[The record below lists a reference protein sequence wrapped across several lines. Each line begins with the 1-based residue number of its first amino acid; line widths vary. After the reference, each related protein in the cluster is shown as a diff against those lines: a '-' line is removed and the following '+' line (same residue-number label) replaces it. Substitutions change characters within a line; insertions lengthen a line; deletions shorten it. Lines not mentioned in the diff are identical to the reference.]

1 MLREDEDVTDED
13 VTDEDVTDDN
23 YERDDGSID
32 YERMEEDHG
41 RDYVEAEVADSND
54 PEGIAYLN
62 ETDTSCTNEEL
73 GLDENGNRED
83 D

>member
-1 MLREDEDVTDED
+1 MGPGDDDTEIDSDNPYETEDG
-13 VTDEDVTDDN
+13 
-23 YERDDGSID
+23 YID
-32 YERMEEDHG
+32 YERMEQDHG
-41 RDYVEAEVADSND
+41 RDYVMAEVAESND
-54 PEGIAYLN
+54 PDGIEYLN